1 MITFIL
7 ALLTFILLY
16 YNDGSHLIHNID
28 NICII
33 VLAFYSVYRFN
44 IKIYR
49 KFLPVNLAFTAFA
62 LSSLASGVINQNVY
76 FVGDNTSTIFDTY
89 RDSLMLIIFPYVLEY
104 LCSTN
109 KLGLFF
115 KYIMIVASIALV
127 STDLF
132 ALLHTYVEDHQEIIL
147 ISNKFGVSYLHLIY
161 ICGLWF
167 YLHYHRPHIEKLIII
182 LLILLTL
189 VISQWIQCSTGVAA
203 SAFLLILY
211 IFQKFKKKITRPI
224 FIYVA
229 FFLSVIFVFYINDIL
244 SNNTVIYVLEQ
255 YLNTDASLTGRTQIY
270 DQAPLLIALKPLMG
284 WGPNKASLIVQEYIG
299 YGNIQNGV
307 LQNIMT
313 YGIIGSAFI
322 LLIVLSSL
330 EFKKEYNKDIYPF
343 FALIFTFILMST
355 IEVSLGSIFIYLIL
369 YMVIAKYYLY
379 KQNVVKKDI
388 LLN

>member
-1 MITFIL
+1 M
-7 ALLTFILLY
+7 
-16 YNDGSHLIHNID
+16 
-28 NICII
+28 
-33 VLAFYSVYRFN
+33 
-44 IKIYR
+44 
-49 KFLPVNLAFTAFA
+49 PVNLAFTAFA

-299 YGNIQNGV
+299 YGNIQNGL